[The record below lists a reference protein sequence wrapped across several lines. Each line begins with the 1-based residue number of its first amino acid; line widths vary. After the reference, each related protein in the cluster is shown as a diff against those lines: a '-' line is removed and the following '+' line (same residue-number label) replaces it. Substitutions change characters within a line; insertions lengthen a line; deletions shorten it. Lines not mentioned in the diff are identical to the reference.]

1 VVPGGRFSPAWLSAW
16 GGLATLTL
24 VTFLVWLG
32 TGAGFP
38 WFLLVAGPIGIILLA
53 RWLGGASHHG

>member
-1 VVPGGRFSPAWLSAW
+1 
-16 GGLATLTL
+16 

-38 WFLLVAGPIGIILLA
+38 WFLLVAGPTGIILLA
-53 RWLGGASHHG
+53 RWLSGTSHHG